1 MKRTILVLSL
11 LVLVVG
17 CVGIPPDLIDT
28 SVENITLRHDAY
40 VSGDVTLTE
49 TEKAAYLQESELLR
63 KVVEEAKN
71 K

>member
-1 MKRTILVLSL
+1 MKRTILILSIL
-11 LVLVVG
+11 ALVVG

-40 VSGDVTLTE
+40 IAADATLTP
-49 TEKAAYLQESELLR
+49 TERDAYLQEAALLR
-63 KVVEEAKN
+63 GVIEEAK